1 MASLAS
7 DTCPISLM
15 TQGAHGMSQE
25 KELDPLGSARQLFG
39 ARLRRMRKARGWSLD
54 VLEAS
59 VPLSKSQ
66 LARVERGSYLPPEKL
81 PALLDD
87 LFGTE
92 DLFAELYVFACREAV
107 QQYGYNLLL
116 DHERRAVGIKEY
128 AGVLIPGL
136 LQTEGYARALFRST
150 AARDE
155 AWQEEQLAIR
165 MARQTRLRGENPP
178 HHAVILD
185 EAAVRR
191 PVGGPAVMRE
201 QLEYLITMVET
212 PWCVIQLLPF
222 SYGEH
227 GMLGGAVHLLTMP
240 DNRTFAYEE
249 SSGNGTMMEAP
260 DRVQRHVRH
269 WDRLWAYAVKPQET
283 AAFLRQVIEALPGS
297 TASPTDTAPVFA
309 LTPTTPTPRTDV
321 FNVRHATLGG
331 NSES

>member
-15 TQGAHGMSQE
+15 TQGAHAMSQE
-25 KELDPLGSARQLFG
+25 KELDPLGSARQMFG
-39 ARLRRMRKARGWSLD
+39 ARLRRMRKAKGWSLD
-54 VLEAS
+54 VLEAK

-107 QQYGYNLLL
+107 RYGYGLLM

-136 LQTEGYARALFRST
+136 LQTEGYARALFRVT
-150 AARDE
+150 AARGE

-165 MARQTRLRGENPP
+165 MARQTVLRGENPP
-178 HHAVILD
+178 HHAVLLD
-185 EAAVRR
+185 EAAIRR
-191 PVGGPAVMRE
+191 PIGGPAVMRE

-240 DNRTFAYEE
+240 DNRTVAYEE
-249 SSGNGTMMEAP
+249 STGNGTMMEAP

-269 WDRLWAYAVKPQET
+269 WDRLWAYAMRPHET
-283 AAFLRQVIEALPGS
+283 ATFLRQVIEELPSS
-297 TASPTDTAPVFA
+297 TASPTGTAPVDPQ
-309 LTPTTPTPRTDV
+309 TRTTPTPRTDV

-331 NSES
+331 MSES

>member
-1 MASLAS
+1 
-7 DTCPISLM
+7 
-15 TQGAHGMSQE
+15 MSQE
-25 KELDPLGSARQLFG
+25 KELDPLGSARQMFG
-39 ARLRRMRKARGWSLD
+39 ARLRRMRKAKGWSLD
-54 VLEAS
+54 VLEAK

-66 LARVERGSYLPPEKL
+66 LARVERGAYLPPEKL

-92 DLFAELYVFACREAV
+92 DLFAELYVYACREAV
-107 QQYGYNLLL
+107 QYGYGLLL
-116 DHERRAVGIKEY
+116 DHERRAIGIKEY

-136 LQTEGYARALFRST
+136 LQTEGYARALFRVT

-178 HHAVILD
+178 HHAVLLD
-185 EAAVRR
+185 EAAIRR
-191 PVGGPAVMRE
+191 PVGGPAVTRE
-201 QLEYLITMVET
+201 QLEYLIAMVET

-227 GMLGGAVHLLTMP
+227 GLLGGAVHLLTMP
-240 DNRTFAYEE
+240 DNRTVAYEE

-269 WDRLWAYAVKPQET
+269 WDRLWAYAMRPQET
-283 AAFLRQVIEALPGS
+283 AAFLRQVIEELPGS
-297 TASPTDTAPVFA
+297 AASPTDTAPPDVF
-309 LTPTTPTPRTDV
+309 TPATPTPRTEV
-321 FNVRHATLGG
+321 FNVRHVRLVD
-331 NSES
+331 NSEA